1 MEELHKCKYC
11 GVEITQPD
19 EECYAKP
26 AKTMT
31 AVEWLKD
38 KLQQYIDKGSTIDD
52 LFNKA
57 LEMEKEQIIDAYE
70 RGWDMG
76 AMPNDC
82 NSEQYYNKTYKKDN
96 Q

>member
-1 MEELHKCKYC
+1 
-11 GVEITQPD
+11 
-19 EECYAKP
+19 
-26 AKTMT
+26 MT
-31 AVEWLKD
+31 AVQFL
-38 KLQQYIDKGSTIDD
+38 IDKICGEHTEAWIEEIQQ
-52 LFNKA
+52 A

-82 NSEQYYNKTYKKDN
+82 NSEQYYNKTYKTNN